1 MAASRRVSES
11 ASQPLAREQTA
22 APRTRHFRDL
32 TVWQK
37 AMALVKSVYAA
48 TEAMPQKEQFG
59 LTSQMRRSAVSIPS
73 NIAEG
78 HGRTTDR
85 SFAVFLGQ
93 ARGSLYELQTQV
105 QLAQE
110 LSFLP
115 REVAQALLAQAEEVA
130 RLINGLMK
138 VTKG

>member
-1 MAASRRVSES
+1 MKEAGRRVSES
-11 ASQPLAREQTA
+11 ASQPLA

-37 AMALVKSVYAA
+37 AMARAKSVYAA
-48 TEAMPQKEQFG
+48 TEAMPMKEQFG

-78 HGRTTDR
+78 HGRSTDR
-85 SFAVFLGQ
+85 SFAVFLSQ
-93 ARGSLYELQTQV
+93 ARGSLYELQTQM
-105 QLAQE
+105 QLAAE
-110 LSFLP
+110 LGFLQ
-115 REVAQALLAQAEEVA
+115 REVAQPLLAQGEEVA